1 MDIHICIGSS
11 CHLKG
16 SYEVITKL
24 TELVEKNNLREKV
37 IIKAAFCLGKCTQS
51 VSVRINENEFYS
63 VNKDK
68 VDEFFNDYVS
78 SRL

>member
-16 SYEVITKL
+16 SYEVIKKL
-24 TELVEKNNLREKV
+24 TGLVETNNLEEKV
-37 IIKAAFCLGKCTQS
+37 TVKAAFCLGKCTQS

-68 VDEFFNDYVS
+68 VEVFFEKYVL